1 MPAFRDSLTARCVA
15 CRLQAW
21 FKSYE
26 PYASWSL
33 SLRDDR
39 AKAKIALRVDRL
51 ALGNPGDVKP
61 VGGGLSEMRIDYGPG
76 YRVYYGKHGDSIILL
91 LCGGT
96 KNGQSRDIKKAKA
109 LFEIWKTRK

>member
-1 MPAFRDSLTARCVA
+1 MVQIIRT
-15 CRLQAW
+15 
-21 FKSYE
+21 E
-26 PYASWSL
+26 EYASWIL

-76 YRVYYGKHGDSIILL
+76 YRVYYGKPGDSIVLL

-109 LFEIWKTRK
+109 LFETWRTGK

>member
-1 MPAFRDSLTARCVA
+1 MVQIIRT
-15 CRLQAW
+15 
-21 FKSYE
+21 E
-26 PYASWSL
+26 EYASWIR

-61 VGGGLSEMRIDYGPG
+61 VGGSLSEMRIDYGPG

-109 LFEIWKTRK
+109 LFETWKTSK

>member
-1 MPAFRDSLTARCVA
+1 MVQIIRTEV
-15 CRLQAW
+15 
-21 FKSYE
+21 
-26 PYASWSL
+26 YASWIM

-61 VGGGLSEMRIDYGPG
+61 VGAGISETRIDYGPG

-109 LFEIWKTRK
+109 LFETWKTSK

>member
-1 MPAFRDSLTARCVA
+1 MVQIIRT
-15 CRLQAW
+15 
-21 FKSYE
+21 E
-26 PYASWSL
+26 EYASWSR

-39 AKAKIALRVDRL
+39 ARAKIALRVDRL

-61 VGGGLSEMRIDYGPG
+61 VGGGVSEMRIDYGPG
-76 YRVYYGKHGDSIILL
+76 YRVYYGRHGDSIILL

-109 LFEIWKTRK
+109 LFETWKTSK

>member
-1 MPAFRDSLTARCVA
+1 MVQIIRT
-15 CRLQAW
+15 
-21 FKSYE
+21 E
-26 PYASWSL
+26 EYASWIL

-76 YRVYYGKHGDSIILL
+76 YRIYYGKYRDSVILL

-109 LFEIWKTRK
+109 LFEIWKTSK

>member
-1 MPAFRDSLTARCVA
+1 MVQVIRT
-15 CRLQAW
+15 
-21 FKSYE
+21 E
-26 PYASWSL
+26 EYASWIR

-51 ALGNPGDVKP
+51 ALGNPGDVEP

-76 YRVYYGKHGDSIILL
+76 YRVYYGKHGDSIVLL

-109 LFEIWKTRK
+109 LFEIWKTSK